1 MNQQLDES
9 LATLDDCSDTFFC
22 IPLLQALLAR
32 AVFQTISVGL
42 TDTREKVVS
51 MALALLDQ
59 VVSTFSSSFVCS
71 FVIHVAIGHIRI

>member
-1 MNQQLDES
+1 MT
-9 LATLDDCSDTFFC
+9 TLDGCTNTFLL
-22 IPLLQALLAR
+22 LLQTLLAR

-59 VVSTFSSSFVCS
+59 VVSKLFSFFHLFICHRYSHGDF
-71 FVIHVAIGHIRI
+71 GT